1 MGCDNDIDLAR
12 AWSFQKAPKLCFSDQ
27 QTRKALPAWIREGL
41 EKAEQERQK
50 KQTKEAKLRA
60 AEEAVKARR
69 AAKGLGKF
77 VCL

>member
-1 MGCDNDIDLAR
+1 ML
-12 AWSFQKAPKLCFSDQ
+12 KLRFSDQ

-60 AEEAVKARR
+60 AEEAAKTRR
-69 AAKGLGKF
+69 ASKGLGKF
-77 VCL
+77 VSIFLLIIT